1 MNRSF
6 GFILFLILATVIG
19 CGKDKTKFANVKGK
33 VTYNGS
39 PIEKGFITFSIEGQ
53 PPSSMKIVDGEFN
66 GQAMVG
72 SNKVSVSARKKVA
85 AVPKAKGGAVAA
97 KDADTQMK
105 GYMKF
110 KAGKGEFGGPPL
122 DYDPTLVEY
131 IPAEWNTQSKQM
143 RVVEAGAPNEF
154 DFDIKGPN

>member
-72 SNKVSVSARKKVA
+72 SNKVSVSARKKSATAPVLSEHA
-85 AVPKAKGGAVAA
+85 
-97 KDADTQMK
+97 QSQIK
-105 GYMKF
+105 GYQQYKRED
-110 KAGKGEFGGPPL
+110 AGSV
-122 DYDPTLVEY
+122 DTDAASMVEY
-131 IPAEWNTQSKQM
+131 IPAEWGAQSTE
-143 RVVEAGAPNEF
+143 RRTVESGTTNEF
-154 DFDIKGPN
+154 EFHIKGKD